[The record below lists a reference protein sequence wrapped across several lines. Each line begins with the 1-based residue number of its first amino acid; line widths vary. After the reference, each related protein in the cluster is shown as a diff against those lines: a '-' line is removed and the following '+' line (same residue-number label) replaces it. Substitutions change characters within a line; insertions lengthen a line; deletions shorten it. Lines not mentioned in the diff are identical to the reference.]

1 MEFFA
6 PEVCPLPFFSFDSL
20 HFYFFVNKLMVKFI
34 TKGVEELSPEH
45 PCSFEAL
52 VHHNRQTDSE
62 SGVCL
67 KTIIE
72 ENVPLYQTFKS
83 MPTVHLFLL
92 GWVIQ
97 RHQFNLW

>member
-1 MEFFA
+1 
-6 PEVCPLPFFSFDSL
+6 
-20 HFYFFVNKLMVKFI
+20 MVKFI

-45 PCSFEAL
+45 PCSFEEL

-72 ENVPLYQTFKS
+72 ENVPLCQIEINANCSFIPLGMGNTKAS
-83 MPTVHLFLL
+83 VHL
-92 GWVIQ
+92 W
-97 RHQFNLW
+97 